1 MSSTSDVQV
10 PARSI
15 YAVAAGG
22 TKARSTSSPAVA
34 ASSKPSSSCAP
45 PGRSVGHNPRDIP
58 VVRPIVIAES
68 VSSGKDP
75 DSDDVDLSFSYD
87 ADQLEAILQQL
98 DD

>member
-1 MSSTSDVQV
+1 MSLTSDVQV

-15 YAVAAGG
+15 YAVAVGG
-22 TKARSTSSPAVA
+22 AKARSASSPTVA
-34 ASSKPSSSCAP
+34 ASSKPSFSCVP
-45 PGRSVGHNPRDIP
+45 SGRSVGHSLRDVP
-58 VVRPIVIAES
+58 VVRPVVVAES